1 MKVYADS
8 PALFARQLVADL
20 LVVCWVLAWVWVGTA
35 VHDRTMQ
42 LAGPG
47 ESAARSATSLASS
60 MRDAGDVVGGVPL
73 VGDDAATPFD
83 RASDAS
89 LALADAGRA
98 EVAAV
103 GRLAFWLGLTIALV
117 PILLVTMRY
126 LPRRVRFVRD
136 ATAGRTLLAG
146 ASGLELFAVRALTH
160 QPLHALA
167 RVSEDPVG
175 DVRRGDPV
183 VVRRLADLE
192 LRALGCQPP
201 LGRRA

>member
-1 MKVYADS
+1 MKLYADQ

-20 LVVCWVLAWVWVGTA
+20 LVVCWVLAWVWVGTV
-35 VHDRTMQ
+35 VHDQTMR

-47 ESAARSATSLASS
+47 DSAARSATSLASS
-60 MRDAGDVVGGVPL
+60 MREAGDVVGGVPL
-73 VGDDAATPFD
+73 VGDGAATPFE

-103 GRLAFWLGLTIALV
+103 GRLALWLGLSIALV
-117 PILLVTMRY
+117 PVLLVTMLY
-126 LPRRVRFVRD
+126 LPRRVRFARD
-136 ATAGRTLLAG
+136 ATAGRTLLG
-146 ASGLELFAVRALTH
+146 GPGGLELFAVRALAH

-167 RVSEDPVG
+167 RVSDDPVG

-183 VVRRLADLE
+183 VVRRLAELE
-192 LRALGCQPP
+192 LRALG
-201 LGRRA
+201 RRA